1 MRVLR
6 RRGVYW
12 ETYRGSSYTRGR
24 VTKYEDKKV
33 VIDPRRRGSLVKG
46 QCLGNLGGKG
56 LSQHFSAAAELTRTI
71 INFMAEFIAK
81 TSQPSTEAS
90 NSRQSMEIGTMT

>member
-33 VIDPRRRGSLVKG
+33 VIDPRRRGSLVEG
-46 QCLGNLGGKG
+46 QCLGNLGGK
-56 LSQHFSAAAELTRTI
+56 EMTLTALLRCGGVDPKHHK
-71 INFMAEFIAK
+71 FY
-81 TSQPSTEAS
+81 
-90 NSRQSMEIGTMT
+90 G